1 MCHLFEPLW
10 ADANICAHL
19 FKISLGNADIF
30 VSTYLKSR
38 WADANKYAHLFE
50 PLWADA
56 DKNAHFFEPLW
67 ADADIY
73 AHLFEPLWADADV
86 RADEVL
92 AEELAPVRLRL
103 ALVHV

>member
-1 MCHLFEPLW
+1 MCPLFEPLW

-56 DKNAHFFEPLW
+56 D
-67 ADADIY
+67 
-73 AHLFEPLWADADV
+73 V

>member
-1 MCHLFEPLW
+1 MCPLFEPLW
-10 ADANICAHL
+10 AGANICAHL

-56 DKNAHFFEPLW
+56 D
-67 ADADIY
+67 
-73 AHLFEPLWADADV
+73 V